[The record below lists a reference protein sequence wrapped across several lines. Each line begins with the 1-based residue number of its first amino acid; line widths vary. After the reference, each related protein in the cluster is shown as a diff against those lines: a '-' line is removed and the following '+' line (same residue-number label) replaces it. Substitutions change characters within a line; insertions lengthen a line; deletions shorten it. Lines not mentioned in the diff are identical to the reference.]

1 MISKQIIESSDKM
14 KTAVLGTG
22 AYGLA
27 LASLWHQTK
36 KATDTIVMWTALESE
51 WQEITE
57 HHTRAK
63 VLEGQHLPEDLMI
76 TMDIKKA
83 IEDSD
88 LIVLAVPSDIVRP
101 VLDTVQPYLSKNSS
115 FLFISKGL
123 ETNTNLLASEV
134 YESFQLENEF
144 GYLAGPTFAKE
155 LFSLPPAGVTLATTS
170 SAVSSKVSALFKPT
184 KIELEIT
191 EDIIGIEYCSVLK
204 NVFAIMIGLITATYQ
219 TDSTSAYLLTK
230 FYQKTKEL
238 LVLFGGSKASVSTF
252 AGLGDILL
260 TCHSENS
267 RNYRYGRLI
276 AKSREEAENFA
287 KQFTVEGKASL
298 GSLLALA
305 KHKGLKVP
313 FLEAVAAVLSGNLS
327 MDSFLLYIKEN

>member
-1 MISKQIIESSDKM
+1 M
-14 KTAVLGTG
+14 KVAVLGTG

-27 LASLWHQTK
+27 LASLWHQSK
-36 KATDTIVMWTALESE
+36 EVTDTIIMWTALYSE
-51 WQEITE
+51 WQEITKQ
-57 HHTRAK
+57 HTRTK
-63 VLEGQHLPEDLMI
+63 VLEGQFLPSDLMV
-76 TMDIKKA
+76 TMDIKLA

-101 VLDTVQPYLSKNSS
+101 VLDRVQPYLSKNSS

-123 ETNTNLLASEV
+123 ETKTNLLASEV
-134 YESFQLENEF
+134 YLSFQLENGF

-155 LFSLPPAGVTLATTS
+155 LFTFPAAGLTLATTS
-170 SAVSSKVSALFKPT
+170 SVVSEKVTALFEPT

-204 NVFAIMIGLITATYQ
+204 NVFAIMIGLITAAYP

-230 FYQKTKEL
+230 FYQKTKEI
-238 LVLFGGSKASVSTF
+238 LVLLGGSKASVSTF

-276 AKSREEAENFA
+276 AKSVEEAEEFA
-287 KQFTVEGKASL
+287 KEFTVEGKASL

-305 KHKGLKVP
+305 KLKGKRFL
-313 FLEAVAAVLSGNLS
+313 FLEKVEEVLSGLIS
-327 MDSFLLYIKEN
+327 IDDFLIYLREN